1 MELLLSQLGER
12 AVKSVGAKKSAKRT
26 IINSDIDN
34 NYLCNIMNIDRKKR
48 FDLYVLSIVM
58 LLQWK
63 SRKNKKKGAKMYE
76 SKKTICFG
84 QIDVHGNLF
93 PAARCSL
100 LVFLSCSAAL
110 LRASR

>member
-1 MELLLSQLGER
+1 
-12 AVKSVGAKKSAKRT
+12 
-26 IINSDIDN
+26 
-34 NYLCNIMNIDRKKR
+34 
-48 FDLYVLSIVM
+48 M

-63 SRKNKKKGAKMYE
+63 NGKNKKKGAKMYE

-100 LVFLSCSAAL
+100 LVFLSYPAAL
-110 LRASR
+110 LRTGR